1 MEKYYLQ
8 FETMKAITEAPD
20 RSTLEDLLGVLG
32 NAKELSCTNM
42 LTRIIPWLL
51 SFEFSPPFSDISLI
65 V

>member
-32 NAKELSCTNM
+32 NAKELSCM
-42 LTRIIPWLL
+42 LTGIIPWLL
-51 SFEFSPPFSDISLI
+51 SFE
-65 V
+65 